1 MLWTVFKASLN
12 IDPWSSLVEGGEGS
26 YLPNCF
32 RKNYILAETSVLL
45 KKKAIFGASKGLVI
59 T

>member
-45 KKKAIFGASKGLVI
+45 KKKAIFGAIKG
-59 T
+59 